1 MNFFLVG
8 INIFEL
14 FNIFISH
21 EKPDFFSI
29 VALLDKRDVTSG
41 SLNFY
46 SGGKMYFNDLGA
58 CIWISTQR
66 NLWIF
71 PTGYQKPLQA
81 LKINSKKNLR
91 KIKLWNLFFELGLV
105 IRPKTLINWAPRFS
119 LKLDEKSLCHQEDP
133 RKNIS
138 KWALSSWNITTV

>member
-58 CIWISTQR
+58 CIWISMQK
-66 NLWIF
+66 
-71 PTGYQKPLQA
+71 KPLN
-81 LKINSKKNLR
+81 IPYWVSKTSPS
-91 KIKLWNLFFELGLV
+91 FE
-105 IRPKTLINWAPRFS
+105 N
-119 LKLDEKSLCHQEDP
+119 
-133 RKNIS
+133 
-138 KWALSSWNITTV
+138 

>member
-21 EKPDFFSI
+21 EKPDFFGI
-29 VALLDKRDVTSG
+29 IALLDKRDVTSG

-58 CIWISTQR
+58 CI
-66 NLWIF
+66 
-71 PTGYQKPLQA
+71 
-81 LKINSKKNLR
+81 
-91 KIKLWNLFFELGLV
+91 
-105 IRPKTLINWAPRFS
+105 
-119 LKLDEKSLCHQEDP
+119 
-133 RKNIS
+133 
-138 KWALSSWNITTV
+138 

>member
-81 LKINSKKNLR
+81 LKISSKKNLR
-91 KIKLWNLFFELGLV
+91 KIKLWNLFFELSLA
-105 IRPKTLINWAPRFS
+105 IRPYPLGSKIFAQIRW
-119 LKLDEKSLCHQEDP
+119 EKSMSSRRP
-133 RKNIS
+133 S
-138 KWALSSWNITTV
+138 KKYFEVGVI